1 LIRKEYNMDIMIT
14 ILTAALMVFPWF
26 TTIMLFNW
34 IRDNDKKTKDLQNE
48 NIELRIENRRLYVE
62 NQRNKEVDNV

>member
-1 LIRKEYNMDIMIT
+1 MDITIT

-26 TTIMLFNW
+26 STIMLFNW
-34 IRDNDKKTKDLQNE
+34 VKDNDKKTKDLQNE

-62 NQRNKEVDNV
+62 NHRNKEVDNV

>member
-1 LIRKEYNMDIMIT
+1 MNITIT
-14 ILTAALMVFPWF
+14 ILTTALMVFPWF
-26 TTIMLFNW
+26 STIMLFNW
-34 IRDNDKKTKDLQNE
+34 IRDNDKKTKYIQNE